1 MERSARIRHIRTSLM
16 TGGADSV
23 GLCCTRFG
31 RSVDE
36 DTAPFVVVDS
46 TNSHEG
52 SLVGVLEKIRT

>member
-1 MERSARIRHIRTSLM
+1 M